1 MFLQK
6 GDAMCGNYITVKADL
21 QTTVPNRK
29 FRLGDH
35 MFTRFG
41 IPSTENELNELE
53 AALKARR

>member
-1 MFLQK
+1 
-6 GDAMCGNYITVKADL
+6 MCGNYITVKADL